1 MAKQNDRPVMKNEL
15 NEILDEQIEEFIK
28 EFKEFFKEQIH
39 TLDLKLDKIIG
50 MFKKF
55 DEEQTLQAGKLSDH
69 EDRLEGIEGKVG
81 STT

>member
-1 MAKQNDRPVMKNEL
+1 MILVMAKQSDKPVTKNEL
-15 NEILDEQIEEFIK
+15 EKFV
-28 EFKEFFKEQIH
+28 KEQIH